1 MPSDFT
7 SLAGA
12 GESLQFVA
20 TDVGLGSG
28 CEWLVTR
35 GPAGVTW
42 RYGPHQ
48 AHVTVR
54 GPALQLLLLL
64 NRRLSAGTADVEIIG
79 ERELFVHWLS
89 NSRF

>member
-1 MPSDFT
+1 VDVAFA

-20 TDVGLGSG
+20 TDADLGSSR
-28 CEWLVTR
+28 EWSVAR

-42 RYGPHQ
+42 RHGHHR

-54 GPALQLLLLL
+54 GPALQLMLLL
-64 NRRLSAGTADVEIIG
+64 NRRLSVGTADVEIIG
-79 ERELFVHWLS
+79 DQELFAHWWS